1 MLLLILFVLFYIVVE
16 NRNTK
21 VTVEEL
27 VNNYS
32 IDRQSADKNY
42 LNKDIEL
49 TGKFKSFLQSANGD
63 NFIQMETLNDI
74 MNLYFVIEDSSLLER
89 TLLITSGSQIT
100 IFGKCL
106 GLKEDIFD
114 PSLNSI
120 YIKTNSIK

>member
-1 MLLLILFVLFYIVVE
+1 MLLLILFVLFYIVLE

-32 IDRQSADKNY
+32 IDRQSADNNY

-49 TGKFKSFLQSANGD
+49 TGKFKSLLQSANGD
-63 NFIQMETLNDI
+63 NFIKIKTLSDTLN
-74 MNLYFVIEDSSLLER
+74 LYCIVDNPDLLKQASS
-89 TLLITSGSQIT
+89 ITTETDLKI
-100 IFGKCL
+100 IGKCL

-120 YIKTNSIK
+120 YIEAKSTK

>member
-1 MLLLILFVLFYIVVE
+1 MLLLILFVLFYIVLE

-32 IDRQSADKNY
+32 IDRQSADNNY

-49 TGKFKSFLQSANGD
+49 TGKFKSLLQSANGD
-63 NFIQMETLNDI
+63 NFIQLETLNDTL
-74 MNLYFVIEDSSLLER
+74 NLYCIVDNPDLLKQASS
-89 TLLITSGSQIT
+89 ITTETDLKI
-100 IFGKCL
+100 IGKCL

-120 YIKTNSIK
+120 YIEAKSTK

>member
-1 MLLLILFVLFYIVVE
+1 MLLLILFVLFYIVID

-42 LNKDIEL
+42 LNTDIEL

-89 TLLITSGSQIT
+89 TLLITSGTQVT